1 MQGYIDKRSWGIYP
15 DAFCH
20 PLLTILVIPF
30 MLSGC
35 MGMTPIDR
43 PYEDRMLYNYTP
55 ECALPFIDTE
65 QDARDL
71 ELAITF

>member
-15 DAFCH
+15 GTFCH

-35 MGMTPIDR
+35 MGMEPIDR
-43 PYEDRMLYNYTP
+43 SYEGRRLGSGAIFTVPIPLIN
-55 ECALPFIDTE
+55 TE
-65 QDARDL
+65 LDL
-71 ELAITF
+71 DLAVTF